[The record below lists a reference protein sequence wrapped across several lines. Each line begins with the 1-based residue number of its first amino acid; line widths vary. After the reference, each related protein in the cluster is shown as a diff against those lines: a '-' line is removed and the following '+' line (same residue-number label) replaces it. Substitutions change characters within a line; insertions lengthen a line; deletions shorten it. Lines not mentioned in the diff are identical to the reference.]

1 MKQAETTGLKC
12 LQLLFGQ
19 FRHTVNF
26 PALVTQKV
34 LEQYQ
39 EDPAAEL
46 MRLSADQ
53 QLLPE

>member
-1 MKQAETTGLKC
+1 MKQTDTTGLKC
-12 LQLLFGQ
+12 LQLLFGR

-39 EDPAAEL
+39 TDPAGEL
-46 MRLSADQ
+46 DRKSVV
-53 QLLPE
+53 